1 MCVHTHVARAH
12 TSRVTF
18 LSHANVRPF
27 SGLHTARPHRH
38 EGRRHLLDMLLVPG
52 ALHGFGPPSLL
63 FLTHVILEG
72 KVSDESTPRPG
83 PWNNRAKGQAAG
95 SGSRSSGRKQ
105 EGGDSYHKIGVCL
118 PVVGSPVI
126 LGDGH
131 GVACRRFPHLEGARG
146 GFQGPQRPTD
156 RRVGQNTQTLGQHR
170 EAVEPHDRVA
180 SRPRAWTARRE
191 QRKAVSVPT
200 LPSKGVRDTAGN
212 TCGFGSRGKIFW
224 KTASCVH
231 LLHSL
236 KCVPVPLDL
245 MTKVLSQQKSF
256 HIGLSKPTQCVY

>member
-1 MCVHTHVARAH
+1 MHTHVARAH

-18 LSHANVRPF
+18 LSHANVGPF
-27 SGLHTARPHRH
+27 SGLHTARPHRR

-63 FLTHVILEG
+63 FLTHVI
-72 KVSDESTPRPG
+72 
-83 PWNNRAKGQAAG
+83 
-95 SGSRSSGRKQ
+95 
-105 EGGDSYHKIGVCL
+105 HKIGVCL

-191 QRKAVSVPT
+191 QRRAVSVAT
-200 LPSKGVRDTAGN
+200 LPAKGVRDTAGN
-212 TCGFGSRGKIFW
+212 TRSFGSRRKIFW

-256 HIGLSKPTQCVY
+256 HIGLSKPTLCVY